1 MLKLHV
7 MVELKSGPLLGG
19 FFDVV
24 LYTAAL
30 DDDTVSVRLMD
41 RLRFLN
47 GCCEKVDPITRRMRM
62 MLLPPVDFKEPRPC
76 TCMFVCLLSNLYFII
91 LTFLLDNRHSVKLCQ
106 LVSAVSPYQLYL
118 VGKDEERCW
127 RWACE
132 VEHWLTR
139 VPRDGIW
146 PGRLLAAPYG
156 RQYCRVVVLAVN
168 ENEATVDAGLIEYG
182 CRISVALDS
191 LVELAPAQ
199 RPCFL
204 TRMTLV
210 DNSMEI
216 DFNAAVAIKMQ
227 ELTDRRTMHVILRRK
242 MDIDGVPIFGGDL
255 EIDGEQCWT
264 AVRNTLSQISTEI
277 CEVAEYRPIS
287 HYLR

>member
-1 MLKLHV
+1 MHV
-7 MVELKSGPLLGG
+7 
-19 FFDVV
+19 
-24 LYTAAL
+24 Y
-30 DDDTVSVRLMD
+30 
-41 RLRFLN
+41 
-47 GCCEKVDPITRRMRM
+47 
-62 MLLPPVDFKEPRPC
+62 
-76 TCMFVCLLSNLYFII
+76 VCLFVYLVSNLYLVI

-106 LVSAVSPYQLYL
+106 LVSAISPYQLYL

-139 VPRDGIW
+139 VPPDRIW
-146 PGRLLAAPYG
+146 PGRLLAAPYR

-182 CRISVALDS
+182 CRIAVPLDS

-210 DNSMEI
+210 DNSIEI

-227 ELTDRRTMHVILRRK
+227 ELTNRRTLDVILRRK
-242 MDIDGVPIFGGDL
+242 MEIDGVPIFGGDL

-264 AVRNTLSQISTEI
+264 AVRNALPQISTEI
-277 CEVAEYRPIS
+277 CEVAEYDPIS